1 MRLALAAITPMNR
14 DRHSNGLPKHTIL
27 GIGSVLNLAR
37 QLTARRIDVITA
49 RFANSGDDTSVQQ
62 DSSEGLH
69 A

>member
-14 DRHSNGLPKHTIL
+14 DRHGNGLPEHPVL
-27 GIGSVLNLAR
+27 GIRSVLNLTS
-37 QLTARRIDVITA
+37 QLTARRINVITA